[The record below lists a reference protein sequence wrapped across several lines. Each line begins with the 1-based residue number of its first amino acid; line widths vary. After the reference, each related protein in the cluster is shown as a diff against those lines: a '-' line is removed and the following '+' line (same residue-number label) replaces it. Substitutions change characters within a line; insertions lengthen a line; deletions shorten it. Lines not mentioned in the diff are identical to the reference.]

1 MKRVVILT
9 VSILAIG
16 FLSTAFNPVPK
27 AGTDLSNN
35 VEALLAEE
43 IDPIGQTCTEGCKGT
58 VEFSVCV
65 MCRQCTVMFFI
76 EALGSRGTCGGG
88 VQ

>member
-35 VEALLAEE
+35 VEALLE
-43 IDPIGQTCTEGCKGT
+43 
-58 VEFSVCV
+58 
-65 MCRQCTVMFFI
+65 RN
-76 EALGSRGTCGGG
+76 
-88 VQ
+88 